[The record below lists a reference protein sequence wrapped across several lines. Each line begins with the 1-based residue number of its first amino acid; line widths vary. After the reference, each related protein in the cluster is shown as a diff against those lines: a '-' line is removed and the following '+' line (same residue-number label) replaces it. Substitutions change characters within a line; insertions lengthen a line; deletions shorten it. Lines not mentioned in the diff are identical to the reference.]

1 MRIQLWHIG
10 RYLQAR
16 DEADSLGGLPGS
28 RSTAQGLCTWLMG
41 FGFVGV
47 AIGYFAQLNF
57 AYLLGGPL
65 LVAGLV
71 IAFVQAIFDK

>member
-1 MRIQLWHIG
+1 MFHIRHVG

-16 DEADSLGGLPGS
+16 AKADSLGGLPGS

-41 FGFVGV
+41 IGFIGV
-47 AIGYFAQLNF
+47 AIGYFAQLNL
-57 AYLLGGPL
+57 AYLLGVPL

-71 IAFVQAIFDK
+71 MAFVQAIFEK